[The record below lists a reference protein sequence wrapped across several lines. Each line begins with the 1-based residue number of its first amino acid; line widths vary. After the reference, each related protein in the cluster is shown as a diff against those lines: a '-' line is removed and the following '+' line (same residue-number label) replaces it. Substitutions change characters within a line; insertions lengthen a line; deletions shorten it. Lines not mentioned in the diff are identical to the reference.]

1 MKIRV
6 FICSEDRIYCEK
18 LVNYFDAHY
27 YDKFQWD
34 ICTQLQYM
42 RQAVRKD
49 KTDIVLI
56 GEEMKE
62 ELWESDR
69 RLLEGKLWAYLREN
83 GSGQNDGEV
92 YFRKYRRADAIYRD
106 LLDFYARKE
115 NIGYDNPVIV
125 SSKTTFI
132 AFVSAG
138 GGCGTS
144 TIACAAAKA
153 CAQMEKVLYLDLKEI
168 GSGRLSFW
176 GENKAGFDELIYAI
190 KSRRNTL
197 ALKLESS
204 VSRDETGAY
213 YFQECANPTDMQSLS
228 AEDVRELMKAIEKT
242 GVYDKVMIDQG
253 NGLGDKEIMVMSM
266 ANCVAVITDRSEVA
280 EYKLQRY
287 LQFIH
292 TAEEIRHVDIVSKMC
307 IYFNKIIKGAGLP
320 DQMSQIRVGGSF
332 PMIEN
337 GNYAG
342 IVDRISK
349 MELLQELG

>member
-6 FICSEDRIYCEK
+6 FICSEDKIYCEK
-18 LVNYFDAHY
+18 LVNYFNAHY

-56 GEEMKE
+56 GEELRE

-69 RLLEGKLWAYLREN
+69 GLLEGKLWAYLRDNE
-83 GSGQNDGEV
+83 SGQNDGEL
-92 YFRKYRRADAIYRD
+92 YFKKYRRADEIYRD
-106 LLDFYARKE
+106 LLDFYAKKE
-115 NIGYDNPVIV
+115 HINYENLSIIG
-125 SSKTTFI
+125 SKTTFI

-138 GGCGTS
+138 GGNGAS

-153 CAQMEKVLYLDLKEI
+153 CSQMEKVLYLDLKEI
-168 GSGRLSFW
+168 GSGRLSFM

-190 KSRRNTL
+190 KSRRNIL
-197 ALKLESS
+197 ELKLESS
-204 VSRDETGAY
+204 VSRDEAGTY
-213 YFQECANPTDMQSLS
+213 YFQECTNPMDMQSLS
-228 AEDVRELMKAIEKT
+228 AEDIRELMRVIGKT

-253 NGLGDKEIMVMSM
+253 NGLGDKEMMVMSM
-266 ANCVAVITDRSEVA
+266 ANRVAVITDRSEAA

-287 LQFIH
+287 LRFIH
-292 TAEEIRHVDIVSKMC
+292 TAEETRHVDIVSKMC
-307 IYFNKIIKGAGLP
+307 IYYNKIIKGMGLP
-320 DQMSQIRVGGSF
+320 EQVSQIRVGGSF

-342 IVDRISK
+342 IVDRLSK